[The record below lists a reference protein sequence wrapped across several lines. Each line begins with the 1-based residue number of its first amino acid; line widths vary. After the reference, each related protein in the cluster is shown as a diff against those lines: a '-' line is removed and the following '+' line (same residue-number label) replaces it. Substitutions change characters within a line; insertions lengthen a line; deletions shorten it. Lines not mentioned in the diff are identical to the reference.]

1 MAARSFVTALRTLRD
16 AAFRFDA
23 GGRAVAAGALADL
36 AATPLPSAPLLT
48 RYHDLLLFLRAH
60 PPDPAGLRRI
70 ESELRRLAR
79 HVGGLSAPARER
91 FVNEGLPHA
100 DTLTR
105 FSHDTV
111 RRLLQRSDLRV
122 QFDHAGEPR
131 LDLNAVLRLTL
142 PAPEWSHTTAG
153 LGDADLLA
161 ALKVP
166 PGARLRFLVDEL
178 TRLDDRPFV
187 KDHLFDA
194 LDLFVRVAPRRAAFS
209 KANNRLPMPAMFFQ
223 HDRLKRFDTA
233 ALMNRSL
240 PRPRA
245 GPAWRVREGRE
256 AREAREARE
265 GAGRAQAVQVIR
277 DALTLTARETDPGT
291 YFDER
296 SLRLF
301 DLERGLS
308 VAIFGMTAERQLPYE
323 SYVGFML
330 FKNGLAAAYGG
341 AWVFGARADFG
352 MNIFEPYR
360 GGESGFMMCQV
371 LRTYR
376 QAFGVRHF
384 EVDAHQ
390 FGLDNPDGIAS
401 GAFWFYHRHGFRPLD
416 PALARLAERESRR
429 LAETPGARSSEKT
442 LQAFTGSSVALHFGG
457 PEPVALPVLVERITA
472 LIARQFGG
480 DRQAAEQAAVARLA
494 RRGCVLRAATPPG
507 AQRAVA
513 EWALLAAALR
523 VADAPRLEQLRRL
536 VRLKPRDVFGYQR
549 TLLHFLG
556 QV

>member
-1 MAARSFVTALRTLRD
+1 MAARSSFAAALRVLRD
-16 AAFRFDA
+16 AAFRFDTA
-23 GGRAVAAGALADL
+23 GRAAVARALADL
-36 AATPLPSAPLLT
+36 AETALPAGQGLA

-60 PPDPAGLRRI
+60 PTDPAGLRRV
-70 ESELRRLAR
+70 ESELRRLAH
-79 HVGGLSAPARER
+79 HVRGLPAAAREAL
-91 FVNEGLPHA
+91 VNEGLPHA

-105 FSHDTV
+105 FSHDAV
-111 RRLLQRSDLRV
+111 RRLLRRADLRV
-122 QFDHAGEPR
+122 RLDHAGEPR

-153 LGDADLLA
+153 RGDEDLLA
-161 ALKVP
+161 ALRVP
-166 PGARLRFLVDEL
+166 PKWRLRFLVDEL
-178 TRLDDRPFV
+178 ARLDDQPFV

-194 LDLFVRVAPRRAAFS
+194 LDLFVRVTPRSAAFC
-209 KANNRLPMPAMFFQ
+209 KANNRLPMPAMHFQ
-223 HDRLKRFDTA
+223 HDRLKRFDTV
-233 ALMNRSL
+233 ALMNRRL

-245 GPAWRVREGRE
+245 GKAWDE
-256 AREAREARE
+256 
-265 GAGRAQAVQVIR
+265 AGRQEAVRTIR

-291 YFDER
+291 YLDER

-308 VAIFGMTAERQLPYE
+308 VAIFGMTPERQLPYE
-323 SYVGFML
+323 SYMGFML

-401 GAFWFYHRHGFRPLD
+401 GAFWFYHRHGFRPVD
-416 PALARLAERESRR
+416 AALAARAERESRR
-429 LAETPGARSSEKT
+429 LAAAPGARSSEQT
-442 LQAFTGSSVALHFGG
+442 LRAFTGSSVALHFGG
-457 PEPVALPVLVERITA
+457 PMPVALPALCERITA
-472 LIARQFGG
+472 LIARRFGG
-480 DRQAAEQAAVARLA
+480 DRRAAEQAAVAALA
-494 RRGCVLRAATPPG
+494 RQGCLLRATAQPG
-507 AQRAVA
+507 GERVVA
-513 EWALLAAALR
+513 EWALLAVALL
-523 VADAPRLEQLRRL
+523 VGDATRLGHLRRL
-536 VRLKPRDVFGYQR
+536 VRLKPRDAYGYQR
-549 TLLHFLG
+549 ALLRFLG
-556 QV
+556 QA